1 MSQEAVLGFDVGT
14 SSSKAVLVASD
25 GTVLASETCEHAVSR
40 TPDGSV
46 SMDARIWFEE
56 FASLAAKLLGSVDVR
71 LAGIG
76 VSGMGPCVALTD
88 SSDAPVA
95 QAALYGVDARA
106 RAEIEELTKRFGA
119 DSLLEAR
126 DSCLTTQAA
135 GPKFAWF
142 YRHFPQLRERESRF
156 YMPASYVVKQLTG
169 EYVLDRQSAR
179 QCTPLYDPQTR

>member
-40 TPDGSV
+40 TPDGIV

-56 FASLAAKLLGSVDVR
+56 FASLAAKLLGSADVH

-88 SSDAPVA
+88 SSDVPVA
-95 QAALYGVDARA
+95 QAALYGVDAREDGD
-106 RAEIEELTKRFGA
+106 RGA
-119 DSLLEAR
+119 DPAVRRRL
-126 DSCLTTQAA
+126 AA
-135 GPKFAWF
+135 GGP
-142 YRHFPQLRERESRF
+142 RLVPDHPGGRPQVRVVLPPFPAAAGAGVAVLYAGELRR
-156 YMPASYVVKQLTG
+156 
-169 EYVLDRQSAR
+169 
-179 QCTPLYDPQTR
+179 